1 MQVAAS
7 KGMHVGKLLTSWRR
21 KFSLAVHITH
31 ADNVLRG
38 MSTAAGCLEAASA
51 STGMFSHAT
60 VFFTRA
66 MGRKLIRVS
75 S

>member
-1 MQVAAS
+1 MQVAAL
-7 KGMHVGKLLTSWRR
+7 KGMHVGELLTSWRE
-21 KFSLAVHITH
+21 FSLAVHITQ

-38 MSTAAGCLEAASA
+38 MSAAAGCLEAASA
-51 STGMFSHAT
+51 STGMLSYAT

-66 MGRKLIRVS
+66 MGRKLIQVS